1 MTISN
6 AARLQKPCDA
16 ADAIVAV
23 KESLTEGSV
32 RGGFVNGDDITVL
45 LGAAKRGD
53 RAATEKL
60 FSRVYA
66 ELRTLARANRRRW
79 NGNETLNT
87 TALIHEVFIKF
98 ADGAAPDFD
107 NRTHFYATASR
118 AMRQVLTNYARA
130 QNAAK
135 RGGDSVQ
142 VELKDVH
149 LSTSATVD
157 ELLAVD
163 DLLNTLENT
172 DPRRCRVVECRV
184 FGGMTVAETAAALSI
199 SKATVKRDWQLAS
212 VQLFRQLQADEQP

>member
-1 MTISN
+1 MTTSN
-6 AARLQKPCDA
+6 AARLRTPGD
-16 ADAIVAV
+16 DDDVIVA
-23 KESLTEGSV
+23 EQDSLTEGSV

-66 ELRTLARANRRRW
+66 ELKTLARANRRRW
-79 NGNETLNT
+79 SGNETLNT

-98 ADGAAPDFD
+98 SGGAAPDFD

-118 AMRQVLTNYARA
+118 AMRQILTNYARA

-135 RGGDSVQ
+135 RGGDAVQ

-149 LSTSATVD
+149 LSTSATVE

-163 DLLNTLENT
+163 DLLIALEKE

-199 SKATVKRDWQLAS
+199 SNATVKRDWQLAS
-212 VQLFRQLQADEQP
+212 VQLFRKLEAYDRS